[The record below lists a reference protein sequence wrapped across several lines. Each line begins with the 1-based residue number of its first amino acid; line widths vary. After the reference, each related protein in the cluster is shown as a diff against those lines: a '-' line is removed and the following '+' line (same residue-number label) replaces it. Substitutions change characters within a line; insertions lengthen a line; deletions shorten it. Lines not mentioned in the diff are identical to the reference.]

1 MQSFWERESYFKNID
16 VCIIGAGIVGLNAA
30 LHLKQTLPHLNILV
44 VERSALPYG
53 ASLRNAG
60 FACFGSVSEIL
71 EDIKTSNEQS
81 VLTLIEQRWK
91 GLLLLQKTI
100 GINNLDLEINGG
112 YELFSANDSTLFN
125 QCSSQ
130 ISSLNKQLQPI
141 IGSMNIYNN
150 DDDSIAKFGLGNT
163 AHLIKNNFEGQINTG
178 KMMKALLNKVQS
190 LGVDVLFGLS
200 ILKLDEDENYCHVVT
215 PQFNFKSKKVLVCT
229 NGFANQLIN
238 NLDIK
243 PARAQVLITKPIN
256 GLKLK
261 GTFHYDKGYYYF
273 RNVGN
278 RILFG
283 GGRNLAFEQE
293 ATDEIQLTSII
304 QNQLDKI
311 LKDIILPHQ
320 SFEVD
325 MRWSGIMG
333 VGDEKL
339 PIIKFVRKNIAV
351 ALRCNGMGIAM
362 GSLTGANG
370 AKLLAENL

>member
-100 GINNLDLEINGG
+100 GINNLELEINGG

-141 IGSMNIYNN
+141 IGSMNIYKN
-150 DDDSIAKFGLGNT
+150 DDDSIAKFGFGNT

-320 SFEVD
+320 SFEID

-333 VGDEKL
+333 VGNEKL
-339 PIIKFVRKNIAV
+339 PIIKFVKKNIAV